1 MNLFRMT
8 SYNVAP
14 FIDLLDDYLT
24 ERIRVTNLT
33 TRADTLRNELDRLIT
48 DIQQSSDRLR
58 ECNRTP

>member
-33 TRADTLRNELDRLIT
+33 ACADTLRNELDQLIT